1 MAAPKGTY
9 GQPMQKAQR
18 LMKDLTKKE
27 DGLSQLAAVSQS
39 PHLPN
44 GTSLAPVKIKAG
56 KLLRITS
63 FTASGTW
70 VKRSDVGY
78 IIVELLGGGGGGGG
92 SQGIANFS
100 CGGASGAGGG
110 GCSKYIL
117 ASALG
122 ATEAVSIGAAGVGG
136 LSTPTSG
143 SQGGTTSFG
152 AHCSASGGEG
162 GFYTI
167 TSASGFTGF
176 TALGGVGMGGDINFR
191 GSPGFNVGTQYG
203 SYCSSAPGGNGA
215 LPIGGPGA
223 RGYNIKNITDAS
235 AGDNADA
242 NSGGG
247 GGGGVSAYGA
257 ASNQSGG
264 TGGSGLCV
272 VYEYSK

>member
-1 MAAPKGTY
+1 MNY
-9 GQPMQKAQR
+9 GGYGFPQGGQA
-18 LMKDLTKKE
+18 TT
-27 DGLSQLAAVSQS
+27 AVASTS
-39 PHLPN
+39 GRWLRTTVFTAN
-44 GTSLAPVKIKAG
+44 GTWNNM
-56 KLLRITS
+56 
-63 FTASGTW
+63 FDAS
-70 VKRSDVGY
+70 Y
-78 IIVELLGGGGGGGG
+78 IVVHLLGAGGGGGG
-92 SQGIANFS
+92 SQGQANFS

-117 ASALG
+117 ASSLG

-235 AGDNADA
+235 AGDNAAA

-247 GGGGVSAYGA
+247 GGGGVSAYSA

-264 TGGSGLCV
+264 NGGSGLCV
-272 VYEYSK
+272 VYEFA